1 MEFGQ
6 FWLCKKRSSS
16 TQKFIKGYKLALEE
30 MLNLFQ
36 ISNDEPIFGRRMSCI
51 QLIIITTTIIIII
64 IFSKGSD
71 ILLEEFTY
79 KVSRILTPA
88 PEKFTESAEIFNVQ

>member
-1 MEFGQ
+1 
-6 FWLCKKRSSS
+6 
-16 TQKFIKGYKLALEE
+16 
-30 MLNLFQ
+30 
-36 ISNDEPIFGRRMSCI
+36 MSCI

-79 KVSRILTPA
+79 KVSRILTLA
-88 PEKFTESAEIFNVQ
+88 PEKFTQSAEIFNVQ